1 MSWLGRGGGSEAARL
16 LRVGKVALDL
26 DNRLLHANGEVT
38 VLTPKQ
44 LELLGLFMSRPG
56 ETLTRKQ
63 IMKEVWQTDYTGDTR
78 TLDVH
83 IHWVR
88 KKLGDK
94 RGQPGYLQTVRGVGY
109 RFVDPE
115 SPAAAEPAG
124 ESPK

>member
-1 MSWLGRGGGSEAARL
+1 MSWLGREGGPEAARV
-16 LRVGKVALDL
+16 LRVGKIALDL
-26 DNRLLHANGEVT
+26 DNRLLEANGEVT

-56 ETLTRKQ
+56 ETITRKQ

-88 KKLGDK
+88 KKLGDS
-94 RGQPGYLQTVRGVGY
+94 RGQPGHLQTVRGIGY

-115 SPAAAEPAG
+115 GTTISEPAT
-124 ESPK
+124 EAP